1 MKINKVLTFILF
13 FGCFAVNAQQT
24 EIKLKEYSFSEA
36 ERLQENNPRPLFI
49 FIYTD
54 WCKIC
59 EGMKKTTFKNNEVI
73 SLLNKHFYFIKLNGE
88 EKKDITF
95 LGKTFAYKPTGN
107 KTGTHQLAKELSS
120 IKGKISY
127 PTTTIL
133 NSKFEIDIQVDRFI
147 NSKKMKK
154 ILESYLNH

>member
-1 MKINKVLTFILF
+1 MKSKVLIIIFF
-13 FGCFAVNAQQT
+13 FGCFALKAQHS
-24 EIKLKEYSFSEA
+24 EIKPKEYSFSEV
-36 ERLQENNPRPLFI
+36 ESLQKNDPKPLFI

-73 SLLNKHFYFIKLNGE
+73 SLLNNQFYFIKLNGE
-88 EKKDITF
+88 EKNDITF
-95 LGKTFAYKPTGN
+95 LGKTFFYKPSGN
-107 KTGTHQLAKELSS
+107 KTGTNQLAKELAF
-120 IKGKISY
+120 IGGKISY

-133 NSKFEIDIQVDRFI
+133 NSKFEIDIQVDSFI

-154 ILESYLNH
+154 ILENYLNH

>member
-1 MKINKVLTFILF
+1 MKSKVLIIIFF
-13 FGCFAVNAQQT
+13 FGCFALKAQHS
-24 EIKLKEYSFSEA
+24 EIKLKEYSFSEV
-36 ERLQENNPRPLFI
+36 ESLQKSNPKPLFI

-59 EGMKKTTFKNNEVI
+59 EGMKKTTFKNDKVI

-95 LGKTFAYKPTGN
+95 FSKTFVYKPSGN
-107 KTGTHQLAKELSS
+107 KTGTHQLAKELAS
-120 IKGKISY
+120 IEGKISY

-133 NSKFEIDIQVDRFI
+133 NSKFEIDVQVDSFI
-147 NSKKMKK
+147 NSKKIKK